1 MLCPRWRNARSIAEP
16 WMLKSDIAVSRSTW
30 SGLSRV
36 SRSVWYPHTGT
47 YLALLIA
54 EISVSRLGFDIISPT
69 VLVRSLY
76 RMVVFVGVMISVG
89 VVFFRGQLV
98 WVVRLFVCDERRDN
112 PFVSRNRDA

>member
-1 MLCPRWRNARSIAEP
+1 MLLPRWRNARSIAEH
-16 WMLKSDIAVSRSTW
+16 WMPGSDMAACRSTW

-47 YLALLIA
+47 YLALLMTA
-54 EISVSRLGFDIISPT
+54 ISFSKLGFDIGSPT

-76 RMVVFVGVMISVG
+76 RMVVFVGVMIPVG

-98 WVVRLFVCDERRDN
+98 RVVRLFVGNEG
-112 PFVSRNRDA
+112 